1 MSLRLIFP
9 IVWLIAMISLASQ
22 GDRIGDIGITEN
34 EKRRIEEAD
43 IARQVELINE
53 RDRKRELKSHHP
65 YPRAHRLDDGIQRD
79 KSIKELMDGFRGFL

>member
-34 EKRRIEEAD
+34 EKRRIEEAH

-53 RDRKRELKSHHP
+53 RDRNRKLKSHHP

>member
-22 GDRIGDIGITEN
+22 GDRIGYIGITEN

-43 IARQVELINE
+43 IARQVQLINE
-53 RDRKRELKSHHP
+53 RDRNRKLKSHHP
-65 YPRAHRLDDGIQRD
+65 YPRAHRLDDGIHGD
-79 KSIKELMDGFRGFL
+79 KSIKELMDGFRGLL

>member
-9 IVWLIAMISLASQ
+9 IVFLITMLSLASQ

-34 EKRRIEEAD
+34 EKRRTEEAD
-43 IARQVELINE
+43 IARRVELINE

-65 YPRAHRLDDGIQRD
+65 YPRAQSLGDGIQGD
-79 KSIKELMDGFRGFL
+79 KSIMELMDGFRGFL

>member
-34 EKRRIEEAD
+34 EKRSIEEAD
-43 IARQVELINE
+43 IARQVTLLNE
-53 RDRKRELKSHHP
+53 RDKKRELKSHHP
-65 YPRAHRLDDGIQRD
+65 YPRAHRLDDGIHGD
-79 KSIKELMDGFRGFL
+79 KSIKELMDGFRGLL